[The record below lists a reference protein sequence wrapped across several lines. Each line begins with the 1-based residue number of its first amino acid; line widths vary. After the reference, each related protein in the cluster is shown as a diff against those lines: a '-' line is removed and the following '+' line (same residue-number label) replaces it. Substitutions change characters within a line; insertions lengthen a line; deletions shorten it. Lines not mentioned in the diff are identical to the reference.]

1 MSKIDLSIWG
11 IRSGFES
18 DGIYHTHSDSSIKQL
33 QRNDRLFRG
42 ISELTK
48 ANAGGFYCTEYTSRN
63 KVISYIFTE
72 IKEYKPSGERRDAY
86 VVFSLI
92 IPRGMTF
99 AQSPVAWFRDLAIW
113 FKKQQNNQEIDYNNF
128 TDGQIQEKIAILPDL
143 VKEACSPSGNNRY
156 VEGVTNLNSLFES
169 KSYLQH
175 KQLFLFTCPCALD
188 SVDRSFVKIDI
199 KQEQQIEADKS
210 EQERIYKEQEV
221 KKQETI
227 KQKSKELHELIQLKK
242 YEQVVLEFNK
252 FEQRNQL
259 DSVIKETVHKFEKL
273 QKDKIVAEKL
283 SSFYKRYNGQPPTS
297 QDKKPCHGL
306 DELEQIVDSK
316 HEISR
321 ENWKIVLN
329 PQVLQFINICENQ
342 LYRKQKECRK
352 YKKDL
357 EQRKRNKQKMF
368 IAIPLFV
375 TVALIVS
382 SIIFEVPKS
391 FYNTDNS
398 KTSKGSGQNDTTSY
412 VKKINQ
418 PLTWKDKFLIKGEFV
433 FTDSLKQDSAFWK
446 KIGLNNEYIQVVK
459 EPNREE
465 KWKSKIPIKYDGINI
480 SKKILHRKA
489 VCDKCSMTVA
499 LFDDS
504 SKYAISKETYDS
516 INNLLGL
523 TGKDRFLS
531 FEEDKK
537 IADSLKKA
545 REQEDA
551 QPKKEQQETGAQL
564 IEKNTESDNSDSNLT
579 VENNNT
585 STTSKAKLTDNLDDA
600 LELKTL
606 FDDCGGKVND
616 DSKLEHLKNYIDK
629 WEAIA
634 GNYEP
639 DEKGLYKKY
648 ETQYNRAKNK
658 VTERTKKK

>member
-18 DGIYHTHSDSSIKQL
+18 AGIYHTHSDSNIKQL
-33 QRNDRLFRG
+33 QQNDGLFRG

-48 ANAGGFYCTEYTSRN
+48 ANSGGFYCIEYTSLN
-63 KVISYIFTE
+63 KVISYVFTE
-72 IKEYKPSGERRDAY
+72 IKEYKPSGDRRDAY

-99 AQSPVAWFRDLAIW
+99 AQSPVAWFRDFAIW
-113 FKKQQNNQEIDYNNF
+113 YKKQQNNHEIDYNNF
-128 TDGQIQEKIAILPDL
+128 TDGQIQEKIADLPEL

-169 KSYLQH
+169 KSYLQY

-210 EQERIYKEQEV
+210 EQERINKEQEV
-221 KKQETI
+221 KKQEII

-242 YEQVVLEFNK
+242 YEQVSLEYSK
-252 FEQRNQL
+252 FEHRNEL

-321 ENWKIVLN
+321 ENWEVVLD

-391 FYNTDNS
+391 LYNIDNS
-398 KTSKGSGQNDTTSY
+398 NITNVQVQKDTTVSGND
-412 VKKINQ
+412 INE
-418 PLTWKDKFLIKGEFV
+418 PITWKDKFLIKGEFV

-489 VCDKCSMTVA
+489 VCDTCSMTVA
-499 LFDDS
+499 SFDELS
-504 SKYAISKETYDS
+504 EYAKSKETYDL
-516 INNLLGL
+516 INNLFGL

-531 FEEDKK
+531 FEEDKNR
-537 IADSLKKA
+537 ADSLKKA

-551 QPKKEQQETGAQL
+551 QPKKEQQETGSQL

-585 STTSKAKLTDNLDDA
+585 STTSKATLTNDLDDA
-600 LELKTL
+600 KELKKL
-606 FDDCGGKVND
+606 LNACGGEVVGN
-616 DSKLEHLKNYIDK
+616 SKKSSLQNYIEQWGAIKDKYKPNTPLYKNYK
-629 WEAIA
+629 RQYELAI
-634 GNYEP
+634 EV
-639 DEKGLYKKY
+639 L
-648 ETQYNRAKNK
+648 
-658 VTERTKKK
+658 KKK

>member
-18 DGIYHTHSDSSIKQL
+18 AGIYHTHSDSNIKQL
-33 QRNDRLFRG
+33 QQNDGLFRG

-48 ANAGGFYCTEYTSRN
+48 ANSGGFYCIEYTSLN
-63 KVISYIFTE
+63 KVISYVFTE
-72 IKEYKPSGERRDAY
+72 IKEYKPSGDRRDAY

-99 AQSPVAWFRDLAIW
+99 AQSPVAWFRDFAIW
-113 FKKQQNNQEIDYNNF
+113 YKKQQNNHEIDYNNF
-128 TDGQIQEKIAILPDL
+128 TDGQIQEKIADLPEL

-210 EQERIYKEQEV
+210 EQERINKEQEV
-221 KKQETI
+221 KKQEII

-242 YEQVVLEFNK
+242 YEQVSLEYSK
-252 FEQRNQL
+252 FEHRNEL

-283 SSFYKRYNGQPPTS
+283 SSFFKRYNGQPPTS
-297 QDKKPCHGL
+297 QDKNPCHGL
-306 DELEQIVDSK
+306 DELEQIVDCK
-316 HEISR
+316 QEISR
-321 ENWKIVLN
+321 ENWEIVLD

-375 TVALIVS
+375 TIALIVS

-412 VKKINQ
+412 VKKITQ
-418 PLTWKDKFLIKGEFV
+418 PLSWKEKFLFKGELV

-465 KWKSKIPIKYDGINI
+465 KWKSKIPIKYDGIYI
-480 SKKILHRKA
+480 SKKLLHRKA
-489 VCDKCSMTVA
+489 VCDTCSMTVA

-531 FEEDKK
+531 FEEDKNR
-537 IADSLKKA
+537 ADSLTKVKKQEEA
-545 REQEDA
+545 RSKEEQERKLKNTNKETTNGNTGSDSKGGSNTNPTKELVA
-551 QPKKEQQETGAQL
+551 NDKDEKELKILLGVCGADGVSGSSDKSALKKYIKKWELIKDKYNPNTALYEYYKKQYERAKEQL
-564 IEKNTESDNSDSNLT
+564 
-579 VENNNT
+579 NN
-585 STTSKAKLTDNLDDA
+585 
-600 LELKTL
+600 
-606 FDDCGGKVND
+606 
-616 DSKLEHLKNYIDK
+616 
-629 WEAIA
+629 
-634 GNYEP
+634 
-639 DEKGLYKKY
+639 
-648 ETQYNRAKNK
+648 
-658 VTERTKKK
+658 